1 MWLKKGQFKGMHRD
15 QMWHLEE
22 DTERCGRGKTADSKE
37 EIRLILDEV
46 Y

>member
-1 MWLKKGQFKGMHRD
+1 
-15 QMWHLEE
+15 MWHLEE